1 MQFRNIYLQIGFFF
15 CCRLFTLFGLWR
27 ITIPTKKIGDLDI
40 NGREKEDVNRGE
52 VQETKVGTLLKKLD
66 GEECCKEDERVEK

>member
-1 MQFRNIYLQIGFFF
+1 MLLLITFSNMIFFF
-15 CCRLFTLFGLWR
+15 VADYLHYFGLWR
-27 ITIPTKKIGDLDI
+27 ITIPTKKVGDLDI

-52 VQETKVGTLLKKLD
+52 VQETEVGTLLKKLD

>member
-1 MQFRNIYLQIGFFF
+1 MSSNTISWCFFYF
-15 CCRLFTLFGLWR
+15 CCCKLFTLFGLWR

-52 VQETKVGTLLKKLD
+52 VQETEVGTLLKKLD
-66 GEECCKEDERVEK
+66 EEWCKEDEWVEK